1 MEKIVII
8 NGPNLNLLG
17 RRETSIYGT
26 QDFNS
31 YFKELQERYFEIDLT
46 YYQTNHEGVIIDK
59 LQKHGFVKSC
69 GIILNAAGYTHTS
82 IAIMDCMKAIEVPVV
97 EVHIS
102 NIHEREAYRHH
113 SYVAEAAVNQVIGQG
128 LKGYQ
133 IAIEYLLGI

>member
-26 QDFNS
+26 QDFES
-31 YFKELQERYFEIDLT
+31 YFIELQESYRKTDFT

-59 LQKHGFVKSC
+59 LQKYGFVKSC

-82 IAIMDCMKAIEVPVV
+82 IAIMDCMKAIEAPVV

-113 SYVAEAAVNQVIGQG
+113 SYIAEAADHQVIGKG
-128 LKGYQ
+128 LEGYRE
-133 IAIEYLLGI
+133 AIEYLLAK